1 MKNANS
7 IKQALLGAT
16 LVAAILLIASSV
28 YSQERIDAKDL
39 AEKRNDAKLDDSEKE
54 KDAKF
59 LVNAAEI
66 DLKQIQLGQLAQES
80 GQSNHIKELGKMMEE
95 AHTKSLNELTALAKS
110 KNIEIPTTATEDAQE
125 AYKDLNEEP
134 AEDFDKAYSDEMVRV
149 HDDAISTFKN
159 ASEDSND
166 TEIKNWATNSLP
178 GLHKHLD
185 QSMESQKRFDTMYL
199 KHLED

>member
-1 MKNANS
+1 MKNANA
-7 IKQALLGAT
+7 IKQALLGVT

-54 KDAKF
+54 KDSKF

-66 DLKQIQLGQLAQES
+66 NLKQIQLGQLAQES

-149 HDDAISTFKN
+149 HDDAISTFKQ

-166 TEIKNWATNSLP
+166 TEIKDWATNSLP
-178 GLHKHLD
+178 GLYKHLD
-185 QSMESQKRFDTMYL
+185 QSMESQKKFDTMFL
-199 KHLED
+199 EHLED

>member
-1 MKNANS
+1 MKNANA
-7 IKQALLGAT
+7 IKQALLGVT

-28 YSQERIDAKDL
+28 YSQERMDDKDL
-39 AEKRNDAKLDDSEKE
+39 AEKRNDAKLDESEKE

-59 LVNAAEI
+59 LVSAAEI
-66 DLKQIQLGQLAQES
+66 DLKQIQLGQLAQQS
-80 GQSNHIKELGKMMEE
+80 GTSPHVRELGKIMEE
-95 AHTKSLNELTALAKS
+95 AHTKSLNELKALAKRKDIS
-110 KNIEIPTTATEDAQE
+110 IPTSVNEDAQE
-125 AYKDLNEEP
+125 VYKDLNEES

-185 QSMESQKRFDTMYL
+185 QSMESQKKFDTMYL
-199 KHLED
+199 EHLED